1 MTPAMVGAFILLAAV
16 SASPALAPAQA
27 PAFRPT
33 ATATAHATARIMVI
47 SGAKFG
53 QDYAEAPVSALR
65 RSARLT
71 DYDGQV
77 RSAEL
82 LEFQ

>member
-1 MTPAMVGAFILLAAV
+1 MIGPLFLLAAALPQ
-16 SASPALAPAQA
+16 SIAASPP
-27 PAFRPT
+27 PRSSEYR
-33 ATATAHATARIMVI
+33 ATATVSAHATARIMII
-47 SGAKFG
+47 SGVKFG
-53 QDYAEAPVSALR
+53 PDHNEVPPSAHR

-71 DYDGQV
+71 DYDGQI

>member
-1 MTPAMVGAFILLAAV
+1 MTRPMVGALVLLAAV
-16 SASPALAPAQA
+16 SASPASAPAQA
-27 PAFRPT
+27 PTFRPT

-47 SGAKFG
+47 NGAKFG
-53 QDYAEAPVSALR
+53 QDYAEVPASALR
-65 RSARLT
+65 RAARLT

>member
-1 MTPAMVGAFILLAAV
+1 MIGLLFLWAAAAV
-16 SASPALAPAQA
+16 PQSGPASQA
-27 PAFRPT
+27 PGAQGFRPS
-33 ATATAHATARIMVI
+33 AAASAHATARIMVI
-47 SGAKFG
+47 TGVKFG
-53 QDYAEAPVSALR
+53 PDYSDVPSSGLR

>member
-1 MTPAMVGAFILLAAV
+1 MTMIGSLIFLAASV
-16 SASPALAPAQA
+16 ASETASSPPRG
-27 PAFRPT
+27 PEFRPT
-33 ATATAHATARIMVI
+33 ASASAHATARIMII
-47 SGAKFG
+47 SGVKFG
-53 QDYAEAPVSALR
+53 QDYAEVPASALR